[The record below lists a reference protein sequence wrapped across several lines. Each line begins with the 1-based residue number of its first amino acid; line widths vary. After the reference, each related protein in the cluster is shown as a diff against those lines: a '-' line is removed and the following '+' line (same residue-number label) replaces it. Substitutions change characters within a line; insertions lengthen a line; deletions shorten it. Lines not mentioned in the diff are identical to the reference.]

1 MFCFML
7 NCMVASSLWIK
18 ICCQVFYKCNFD
30 LLVSLQRNSLDL
42 ATLSKNLLAIFI
54 LRLSLESWWQGMNKF
69 MFSVLTY
76 RPIPLQN
83 WYGCCDIVF
92 HTLDLELNRLTEDS
106 ETNGGKHT
114 VYTALTSIMNENLIC
129 YCLQIFW
136 DFIVSL
142 KTITNEDAWF
152 MPDSMNINATLVTQW
167 QMQE

>member
-1 MFCFML
+1 
-7 NCMVASSLWIK
+7 
-18 ICCQVFYKCNFD
+18 
-30 LLVSLQRNSLDL
+30 
-42 ATLSKNLLAIFI
+42 
-54 LRLSLESWWQGMNKF
+54 
-69 MFSVLTY
+69 
-76 RPIPLQN
+76 
-83 WYGCCDIVF
+83 
-92 HTLDLELNRLTEDS
+92 LTEDS

-167 QMQE
+167 